1 MTVLSPSRHRSCA
14 FDPRTLARIV
24 RTALLWALGLYSTLS
39 LAQTCAMPGR
49 DGTAGS
55 SGTVNTYYRP
65 ADGSYTGAVTIPLSS
80 PAGAATPVG
89 PGDLVVVMQM
99 QCANINTSNTA
110 NYGAGNGTGRGYTEP
125 GTCQAGRYEYVRAGA
140 ATTASSL
147 DLAGSPLSGTYVQ
160 SADNITNRRSFQV
173 IRVPQHASLT
183 LSGAVN
189 APYWNGYTGGVVVL
203 DVAGALNWNGQ
214 TIDVS
219 GRGFR
224 GGAAVR
230 WNGVVD
236 TNTPPDWVATLA
248 SDQHA
253 TKGEGIVGTPR
264 WVLREADG
272 TRQDLGVGWGG
283 YDTGDQGRGAPGN
296 AGGGGNNRDGGRDNG
311 GGGGGGNGG
320 VGGFGGYGWK
330 SGGWSGTFTVADFD
344 LRGIGGAAFAAASV
358 APNRVVMGGGGGAG
372 GSNNAA
378 NLDNPVE
385 SSGGAGGGIVVVR
398 AGSMTG
404 NGTVNANGADG
415 RTQPRNDGA
424 GGGGAGGSVV
434 LMSVAGGLGSVA
446 VSVRGGRGGDSY
458 PVAFDASVPT
468 AHAGGGGGAGGV
480 VVTSVGAAPVT
491 TGGAN
496 GITNTGD
503 NPVGGTAHGAT
514 AGGGGSSSTPADS
527 TFNTRPSARCLP
539 QLTVTKATLTP
550 TVTTASATSVSYTI
564 VVSNSGGA
572 ALGADLVDN
581 ALPPGWTF
589 SQTSGLAFAPAL
601 SASTWGGFVEGATPG
616 QPVVAGSPGTAAN
629 LSVNGTPT
637 TAPVWANLTIPGLT
651 GGTPGQVTL
660 SFIVS
665 VPASAPVGCFH
676 NPAGVKYLDPTR
688 STSGREIAP
697 ASNNTANRTGTPVGG
712 TANTAYETSPGI
724 STTVPGSQHSGLVD
738 GPSSDDV
745 CLQGDLSITKSAP
758 ATVTAGQT
766 LTYILTPRNNGR
778 AIRDLSYSADQATDA
793 TNSTPATRVLA
804 DGVLRVTDT
813 LPAGVTLTS
822 FASPSGWNCALSG
835 QTVGCTSTVALPIA
849 ASTNLNAITGT
860 VRVSNSACP
869 GPLVN
874 TAAIGGFQSPYADST
889 PANGTAT
896 ASTSLLCSGTLTV
909 AKTNGEGTLTAGST
923 TTYTVP
929 VANQGP
935 ASADGAVVSDTPGA
949 GLSSCSVVSCSASG
963 GDPVATCPATP
974 ANLLNPGGVTLTAL
988 PAGGAVVFGVRCSV
1002 SASGVP

>member
-1 MTVLSPSRHRSCA
+1 MSVLSKLSPLRH
-14 FDPRTLARIV
+14 PLV
-24 RTALLWALGLYSTLS
+24 TALHHRLGRAVLLALLGVSNS
-39 LAQTCAMPGR
+39 LAQAQTCAVPGR
-49 DGTAGS
+49 DGTAGT

-65 ADGSYTGAVTIPLSS
+65 TAGSYTGASSIPLNS

-99 QCANINTSNTA
+99 QCAEFNTSNTA

-125 GTCQAGRYEYVRAGA
+125 GGCQAGRYEYVRAGA
-140 ATTASSL
+140 GTSATVL
-147 DLAGSPLSGTYVQ
+147 DLTGSPLSGTYTQ
-160 SADNITNRRSFQV
+160 SADGNANRRSFQV

-183 LSGAVN
+183 LSGTVN

-219 GRGFR
+219 ARGFR

-230 WNGVVD
+230 WNGTVD
-236 TNTPPDWVATLA
+236 TNNPPDWVATLA

-253 TKGEGIVGTPR
+253 TKGEGIAGTPR
-264 WVLREADG
+264 WVLNEATGNRD
-272 TRQDLGVGWGG
+272 DLGAGWGG
-283 YDTGDQGRGAPGN
+283 YTNGDQGRGAPGN

-330 SGGWSGTFTVADFD
+330 SGGWSGTFTTADFD

-372 GSNNAA
+372 GSNNAL

-385 SSGGAGGGIVVVR
+385 SSGGAGGGIVIVR

-404 NGTVNANGADG
+404 NGTVNANGANG

-446 VSVRGGRGGDSY
+446 VSVSGGRGGDSY

-480 VVTSVGAAPVT
+480 VVTSVGVGPVT

-503 NPVGGTAHGAT
+503 NPVGGAAHGAT
-514 AGGGGSSSTPADS
+514 AGAGGGSSTPADS
-527 TFNTRPSARCLP
+527 AFNTRPSAQCLP

-550 TVTTASATSVSYTI
+550 TVTTANATSVSYTI

-572 ALGADLVDN
+572 AIGADLVDN
-581 ALPPGWTF
+581 ALPPGWTL
-589 SQTSGLAFAPAL
+589 SQTSGIAFAPAL
-601 SASTWGGFVEGATPG
+601 SASDWGGFVEGATPG
-616 QPVVAGSPGTAAN
+616 LPAVAGSPGTTAN
-629 LSVNGTPT
+629 LSVGGSANSPT
-637 TAPVWANLTIPGLT
+637 WANLTIPGLT
-651 GGTPGQVTL
+651 AGTPGRVTL

-688 STSGREIAP
+688 STAGREIAP
-697 ASNNTANRTGTPVGG
+697 ASNNTANRAGAQVGG
-712 TANTAYETSPGI
+712 TANTAYETNPG
-724 STTVPGSQHSGLVD
+724 TGTVVLGSQHSGLVG
-738 GPSSDDV
+738 GPASDDV

-766 LTYILTPRNNGR
+766 LTYTLTPRNNGR

-793 TNSTPATRVLA
+793 ANGNAATQVLA
-804 DGVLRVTDT
+804 SGAVRVTDT
-813 LPAGVTLTS
+813 LPAGVTITS
-822 FASPSGWNCALSG
+822 FVSPAGWNCALTG

-849 ASTNLNAITGT
+849 ASTDLNAITGT

-874 TAAIGGFQSPYADST
+874 TAAIGGFQTPYADST

-896 ASTSLLCSGTLTV
+896 VSTTLGCSGTLTV
-909 AKTNGEGTLTAGST
+909 AKTNGVGTLTAGST
-923 TTYTVP
+923 TTYTVT
-929 VANQGP
+929 VTNLGP

-949 GLSSCSVVSCSASG
+949 GLSSCTVVSCSASG
-963 GDPVATCPATP
+963 GNPVATCPAP
-974 ANLLNPGGVTLTAL
+974 LANLLSPGGLGLPSL
-988 PAGGAVVFGVRCSV
+988 PAGGSVVFGVRCQV
-1002 SASGVP
+1002 SASGV